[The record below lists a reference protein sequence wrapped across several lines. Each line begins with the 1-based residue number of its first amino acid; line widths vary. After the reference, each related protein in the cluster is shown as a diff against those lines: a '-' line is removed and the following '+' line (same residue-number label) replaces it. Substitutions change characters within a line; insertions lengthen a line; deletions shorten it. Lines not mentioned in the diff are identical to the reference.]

1 MAFNIRNFR
10 SEFRT
15 FSQPNHFDMMFVG
28 QLPLGMRDYAICEYF
43 STTGMRH
50 RAFSTQ
56 LPGRTLDVVE
66 RRYSGPTRLIP
77 TGYVY
82 QALPISIYENS
93 AGNVKYFF
101 DKWMSLIA
109 EQDYWFT
116 KYYDDIIIEDLRL
129 QLYSKLSKK
138 DSAGG
143 AVPTKTYILKEVF
156 PISVNAV
163 QLDWNTTNAVTIINV
178 ELQYY
183 KWQLADTIAYDDSFD
198 DFEGKKNSINKTP
211 TNNKSNKKSKPLLP
225 AIPEQKQFDINRDII
240 NRDPFSTV

>member
-1 MAFNIRNFR
+1 M
-10 SEFRT
+10 
-15 FSQPNHFDMMFVG
+15 
-28 QLPLGMRDYAICEYF
+28 
-43 STTGMRH
+43 
-50 RAFSTQ
+50 
-56 LPGRTLDVVE
+56 
-66 RRYSGPTRLIP
+66 
-77 TGYVY
+77 
-82 QALPISIYENS
+82 
-93 AGNVKYFF
+93 
-101 DKWMSLIA
+101 
-109 EQDYWFT
+109 
-116 KYYDDIIIEDLRL
+116 
-129 QLYSKLSKK
+129 
-138 DSAGG
+138 
-143 AVPTKTYILKEVF
+143 KEVF